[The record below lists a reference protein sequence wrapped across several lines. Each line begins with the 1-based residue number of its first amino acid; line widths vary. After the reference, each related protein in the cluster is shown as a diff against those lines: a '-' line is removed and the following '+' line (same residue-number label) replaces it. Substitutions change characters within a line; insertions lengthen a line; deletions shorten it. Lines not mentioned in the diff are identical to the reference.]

1 MYKIKCDDFTLYNPS
16 FNDLVVGD
24 PNLNLE
30 VNKAGSLSFSIY
42 PTHKYFNSIKKM
54 ESIIQVYQDNKILF
68 KGRVYSDT
76 VNFYKIKK
84 VEVEG
89 ILAYFN
95 DSIVRP
101 YEYTGNV
108 EEYLT
113 FLINQ
118 HNEQVEEFQRFKL
131 GNVTVEDPNE
141 YIARANSSMPNTW
154 AEIEEKLIK
163 ILGGYICI
171 RYEADGNYIDY
182 LADYSDISTQEIR
195 FKVNLLD
202 LENVVKGDTLA
213 TCIIP
218 YGAKLSDINNAEED
232 TPEDETPEEEIP
244 EEEIE
249 PIEDETPEDTTT
261 EEEDTTSN
269 DEERLSIKDVNNG
282 LDYIQNDEAVAK
294 YGRIY
299 EVVTWED
306 VTDANNLLTKARAY
320 LNNAINLTGS
330 LTIKAIDLHLNNK
343 DIEAFKLGDYIKVYS
358 SPHGIDE
365 TLLLKSYS
373 LPLADPSGFTFTLGV
388 ESSSFMDSQI
398 NTERESANNVHRI
411 DIIDKQVG
419 DLTKS
424 VNESVNES
432 LYFVNQAVETSEEFT
447 RTLLEAYAKTSDLEE
462 LNETISLTFQQTAE
476 EINYVFTTVT
486 ERITTEN
493 EELSRELEEIS
504 KYVRIVDGGIILGEV
519 GNALT
524 TKIANGRISFLYNDT
539 DEVAYLSENKLYI
552 TNAEILTEIVIGKFA
567 FKPRANGNLSF
578 LKVRD

>member
-1 MYKIKCDDFTLYNPS
+1 MFK
-16 FNDLVVGD
+16 DLVVGD

-30 VNKAGSLSFSIY
+30 VNKAGSLAFTIY
-42 PTHKYFNSIKKM
+42 PNHKYFNSIKKM
-54 ESIIQVYQDNKILF
+54 ESIIQVYQGNKILF

-76 VNFYKIKK
+76 VNFYKVKK

-95 DSIVRP
+95 DSIIRP
-101 YEYTGNV
+101 YEFTGNV
-108 EEYLT
+108 EDYLT

-131 GNVTVEDPNE
+131 GTVTVEDPND
-141 YIARANSSMPNTW
+141 YIARANSSLPNTW
-154 AEIEEKLIK
+154 AEIEEKLIGL
-163 ILGGYICI
+163 LGGYICI
-171 RYEADGNYIDY
+171 RYEDDGNYIDY
-182 LADYSDISTQEIR
+182 LADYTDVSTQEIKFR
-195 FKVNLLD
+195 VNLLD

-218 YGAKLSDINNAEED
+218 YGAKLSDINNAEEES
-232 TPEDETPEEEIP
+232 PEEETPEEEIP
-244 EEEIE
+244 EDEIE
-249 PIEDETPEDTTT
+249 SIEDETPEEDTTN
-261 EEEDTTSN
+261 EEEDSSTS

-306 VTDANNLLTKARAY
+306 VTDATNLLNKARAY
-320 LNNAINLTGS
+320 LSTSINLTGS
-330 LTIKAIDLHLNNK
+330 LTIKAVDLHLTNK
-343 DIEAFKLGDYIKVYS
+343 EIEAFKVGDYIKVYS
-358 SPHGIDE
+358 TPHGINE
-365 TLLLKSYS
+365 TLLLTSYS
-373 LPLADPSGFTFTLGV
+373 LPLADPSGFTFTLGA
-388 ESSSFMDSQI
+388 ESSSFVDSQI
-398 NTERESANNVHRI
+398 TTERENANNVQRI

-419 DLTKS
+419 DLNKS

-462 LNETISLTFQQTAE
+462 LNETISLTFSQTAE
-476 EINYVFTTVT
+476 EINYRFSTVT
-486 ERITTEN
+486 DRITTEN
-493 EELSRELEEIS
+493 EELSRELEEIT

-539 DEVAYLSENKLYI
+539 DEVAYISENKLYI

>member
-42 PTHKYFNSIKKM
+42 PTHKHFNSIKKM

-84 VEVEG
+84 VKVEG

-154 AEIEEKLIK
+154 AEIEEKLINL
-163 ILGGYICI
+163 LGGYICI
-171 RYEADGNYIDY
+171 RYEEDGNYIDY
-182 LADYSDISTQEIR
+182 LADYSDLSTQEIKY
-195 FKVNLLD
+195 KVNLLD

-218 YGAKLSDINNAEED
+218 YGAKLSDIAKAEEGE
-232 TPEDETPEEEIP
+232 TEDEGDGEEV
-244 EEEIE
+244 E
-249 PIEDETPEDTTT
+249 PVEDETPEDTTT
-261 EEEDTTSN
+261 EEEDSSTS
-269 DEERLSIKDVNNG
+269 DEERLSIKEVNNG

-398 NTERESANNVHRI
+398 STERESANNVHRI

-419 DLTKS
+419 DLSKS